1 MGKVRTGNV
10 VVEFPRSHRNHR
22 ARPIFTLLGKTCQ
35 YTFHVDA
42 HGWLEHLYWG
52 EKVSDDDSLL
62 FLEYSNIALPFDPRP
77 VLEVLESGP
86 IVKDV
91 LKEGKEGDLHDA
103 WRAAANQ
110 KQSAGTGMTASEE
123 LEARRR
129 ENAAWR
135 LMAMQKLR
143 DEKVAKAAG
152 DAATREGIAASGCEF
167 WVNASRSHAH
177 TLTLHPHPTPPT
189 PTPIPTPNP

>member
-1 MGKVRTGNV
+1 MRTGNI
-10 VVEFPRSHRNHR
+10 VVEFPREHQNH
-22 ARPIFTLLGKTCQ
+22 AKRPIFTLLGKTMQ

-52 EKVSDDDSLL
+52 EKVSEEDSLL

-86 IVKDV
+86 IVEDV

-103 WRAAANQ
+103 WRAAANH
-110 KQSAGTGMTASEE
+110 KQSAGGVMSASDE

-135 LMAMQKLR
+135 LMAMRNLR
-143 DEKVAKAAG
+143 DGKAAAG
-152 DAATREGIAASGCEF
+152 AQAVAEREGIAGCE
-167 WVNASRSHAH
+167 
-177 TLTLHPHPTPPT
+177 
-189 PTPIPTPNP
+189 